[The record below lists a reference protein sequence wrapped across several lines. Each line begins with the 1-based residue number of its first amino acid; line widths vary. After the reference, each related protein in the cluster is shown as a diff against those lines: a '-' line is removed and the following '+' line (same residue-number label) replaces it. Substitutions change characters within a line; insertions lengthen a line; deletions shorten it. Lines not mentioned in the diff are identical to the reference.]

1 MDDHRAAAMEHY
13 LGLTLPEVRLEQK
26 TPETRPISGMFRD
39 IIHASLSLGM
49 RTFCIHPM
57 IWPDSTTVSR
67 EYASFPSGM

>member
-1 MDDHRAAAMEHY
+1 MDAHRAVAMEHY
-13 LGLTLPEVRLEQK
+13 LGLPLPEVRLEQK
-26 TPETRPISGMFRD
+26 TPEARPISGMLRD
-39 IIHASLSLGM
+39 YHSRFVVLGR